1 MYFLFVKIKSAHS
14 MVCTKKIL
22 LTLFQSMFKI
32 NKANQASQKTAYV
45 KGKKKLQEV
54 YDDEERF

>member
-1 MYFLFVKIKSAHS
+1 